1 MAAKKILSVGFEL
14 ASNDVTYC
22 DFQEDISLLDWDI
35 VLFKP
40 VIGSYLTYSSDYYQ
54 GKPSLSDSSSFRLKE
69 QCDHWH
75 REIKDA
81 FDSGKTVIVFL
92 SELHEV
98 YVDTGERRYS
108 GTGRN
113 QKTTRIVSLH
123 NNYSVIPATL
133 SPVSTKGAA
142 IKLATRNADVI
153 ATYWRE
159 FEEVSQYKVLLTAD
173 KIPACL
179 LTKNG
184 DKPVGALYRSK
195 NSNGSLILLPDIDF
209 YAEGFLREKGD
220 EQHWTPAATQFAARM
235 VSAIVSSNSRSS
247 Y

>member
-153 ATYWRE
+153 ATYWKE

-195 NSNGSLILLPDIDF
+195 NSNGSLIVI
-209 YAEGFLREKGD
+209 A
-220 EQHWTPAATQFAARM
+220 H
-235 VSAIVSSNSRSS
+235 
-247 Y
+247 